1 MSSNFNLKANL
12 CYALREQSGLE
23 QHRPYLGMSGIA
35 QCPRKLYYEFLG
47 GRKPPT
53 DQQHWYCWTGYMHEA
68 AVVRLIAG
76 DAEARQAEIV
86 AAFDDRFRGHVDHV
100 FNDQVIEVKSVYWGK
115 FCDIRASGHPQR
127 EHDYQV
133 QMYLRHGG
141 FEKAQVVY
149 VARDVPHREFDGP
162 PFWVFEVEPDEP
174 LANRLDQKA
183 RDILAAIDQRVPPAC
198 ECSWCRR

>member
-1 MSSNFNLKANL
+1 MSSNFTLKANL

-76 DAEARQAEIV
+76 DAEARQADAELCVLFLLI
-86 AAFDDRFRGHVDHV
+86 
-100 FNDQVIEVKSVYWGK
+100 DQATLEP
-115 FCDIRASGHPQR
+115 AT
-127 EHDYQV
+127 
-133 QMYLRHGG
+133 L
-141 FEKAQVVY
+141 
-149 VARDVPHREFDGP
+149 ARDFARIQDQPL
-162 PFWVFEVEPDEP
+162 VFGV
-174 LANRLDQKA
+174 ANRNRSEL
-183 RDILAAIDQRVPPAC
+183 R
-198 ECSWCRR
+198 